1 MPTVV
6 ITGANR
12 GIGLEFTR
20 RYLDDG
26 WRVFAMN
33 RGHSDA
39 LRELAQNDEL
49 ILLQA
54 ELTSPDDLAKIGERL
69 DSETI
74 DLVINNAGIMG
85 TDTFRQDNRQRQGLY
100 DFNRD
105 EWRSVFEI
113 NLFTPMHLIALLR
126 PNLATGARLVTVS
139 SSMGSIAEN
148 AFGGWYAY
156 RASKAA
162 VNSLMKSVALE
173 LGDAVIAIALH
184 PGWVRT
190 DMGGPDADIDVQTS
204 VAGMMD
210 VITGLEPED
219 NGAFLGFD
227 GRRID
232 Y

>member
-1 MPTVV
+1 MPTAV

-12 GIGLEFTR
+12 GIGLAFTR
-20 RYLDDG
+20 RYLEAG
-26 WRVFAMN
+26 WRVFAVN

-39 LRELAQNDEL
+39 LRVLAKHERL
-49 ILLQA
+49 TLLQA
-54 ELTSPDDLAKIGERL
+54 ELTDPSDLGHIAERL
-69 DSETI
+69 EDESI

-100 DFNRD
+100 DFERE
-105 EWRSVFEI
+105 EWRAVFEI

-126 PNLATGARLVTVS
+126 PRLSEGARLITIS
-139 SSMGSIAEN
+139 SSMGSIAGNE
-148 AFGGWYAY
+148 FGGWYAY

-173 LGDAVIAIALH
+173 LGESVIAVALH

-204 VAGMMD
+204 VAGMME
-210 VITGLEPED
+210 VIDGLESAD

-227 GRRID
+227 GRRVD

>member
-1 MPTVV
+1 MPTAV

-20 RYLDDG
+20 RYLDAG
-26 WRVFAMN
+26 WRVFAVN

-39 LRELAQNDEL
+39 LRQLATQESL
-49 ILLQA
+49 ALLQA
-54 ELTSPDDLAKIGERL
+54 DLTHPDDLNRIAEL
-69 DSETI
+69 LSDDEI

-85 TDTFRQDNRQRQGLY
+85 TDTFREDNRQRQGLY

-105 EWRSVFEI
+105 EWRAVFEV
-113 NLFTPMHLIALLR
+113 NLFTPMNLIALLR
-126 PNLATGARLVTVS
+126 PRLIAGARLVTIS
-139 SSMGSIAEN
+139 SSMGSISEN
-148 AFGGWYAY
+148 EFGSWYAY

-173 LGDAVIAIALH
+173 LGDAAIAIALH

-190 DMGGPDADIDVQTS
+190 DMGGAEADIDVQTS
-204 VAGMMD
+204 VAGMIK
-210 VITGLEPED
+210 VIEGLTPED
-219 NGAFLGFD
+219 NGAFIGFD
-227 GRRID
+227 GSRIA

>member
-1 MPTVV
+1 MPTAV

-20 RYLDDG
+20 RYLEAG
-26 WRVFAMN
+26 WRVIAIN
-33 RGHSDA
+33 RGHADA
-39 LRELAQNDEL
+39 LRALASDERLVLVQGELTHPSDLAQIAEQLADE
-49 ILLQA
+49 
-54 ELTSPDDLAKIGERL
+54 S
-69 DSETI
+69 I
-74 DLVINNAGIMG
+74 DLLINNAGIMG
-85 TDTFRQDNRQRQGLY
+85 TDTFRHDNRQRQGLY
-100 DFNRD
+100 DFERD
-105 EWRSVFEI
+105 EWRAVFEI

-126 PNLATGARLVTVS
+126 PRLAAGARLVTIS
-139 SSMGSIAEN
+139 SSMGSISGN

-173 LGDAVIAIALH
+173 LGEAVIAIALH

-190 DMGGPDADIDVQTS
+190 DMGGPDADIDVETS

-210 VITGLEPED
+210 VIAGLDVTD

-227 GRRID
+227 GQRLD

>member
-1 MPTVV
+1 MPTAI

-20 RYLDDG
+20 RYLEAG
-26 WRVFAMN
+26 WRVFAVN

-39 LRELAQNDEL
+39 LRDLATHDGFVML
-49 ILLQA
+49 RA
-54 ELTSPDDLAKIGERL
+54 ELTDASDLDRIGQAL
-69 DSETI
+69 KDETI

-85 TDTFRQDNRQRQGLY
+85 TDTPRKDNQQRQGLH
-100 DFNRD
+100 DFDRE
-105 EWRSVFEI
+105 EWRAVFEI

-126 PNLATGARLVTVS
+126 SRLAPGARLVTLS
-139 SSMGSIAEN
+139 SSMGSIANNE
-148 AFGGWYAY
+148 FGGRYAY

-173 LGDAVIAIALH
+173 LGDAAIAVALH
-184 PGWVRT
+184 PGWVQT
-190 DMGGPDADIDVQTS
+190 DMGGPDADIDVQAS
-204 VAGMMD
+204 VAGMMN
-210 VITGLEPED
+210 VIERLTPAD

-227 GRRID
+227 GERVA

>member
-12 GIGLEFTR
+12 GIGLAFTR
-20 RYLDDG
+20 RYLEAG
-26 WRVFAMN
+26 WRVFAVN
-33 RGHSDA
+33 RGHSNA
-39 LRELAQNDEL
+39 LRDLAKHERL
-49 ILLQA
+49 TLLQA
-54 ELTSPDDLAKIGERL
+54 ELTDPFDLGRIGERL
-69 DSETI
+69 EEESI

-100 DFNRD
+100 DFERE
-105 EWRSVFEI
+105 EWRAVFEI

-126 PNLATGARLVTVS
+126 PRLAKGARLITIS
-139 SSMGSIAEN
+139 SSMGSIAGN
-148 AFGGWYAY
+148 QFGGWYAY

-173 LGDAVIAIALH
+173 LGDSVIAVALH

-190 DMGGPDADIDVQTS
+190 DMGGPDADIDVETS

-210 VITGLEPED
+210 VIDGLEPAD